1 MKRGTQSKVPAD
13 ADARR
18 AIKPVIC
25 YPVDTL
31 PQPDMTLYAAARKSM
46 KLTGE
51 VIVPPRDAR
60 TFLVSAGNFFRIVS
74 VDGPQVGDLNLWAEN
89 DLSERFYS
97 GKTRALHGTHL
108 STGDR
113 MWSSFP
119 NMRPMATMTHDTLD
133 WYGFDADGG
142 GVHDVIGTRCDPYTN
157 RLLSGEDYHNCC
169 HSNLTRA
176 LAAETGL
183 SLQQAEAH
191 VHDVMMC

>member
-18 AIKPVIC
+18 AVKPVIC

-60 TFLVSAGNFFRIVS
+60 TFLVSAGSFFRIVS

-113 MWSSFP
+113 M
-119 NMRPMATMTHDTLD
+119 
-133 WYGFDADGG
+133 
-142 GVHDVIGTRCDPYTN
+142 
-157 RLLSGEDYHNCC
+157 
-169 HSNLTRA
+169 
-176 LAAETGL
+176 
-183 SLQQAEAH
+183 
-191 VHDVMMC
+191 